1 MGKNVGIL
9 GGSFN
14 PVHIGH
20 TMLASYLSQ
29 YTMLDEVWLLLS
41 PRNPLKDSSILVND
55 AHRLAML
62 QIATDSMAKVEVCD
76 IELSLPRPSYT
87 INSLKVLSQRYPQH
101 SFRLIIGSDNWLIF
115 DKWKD
120 SESIIND
127 YGIIIYPRPGYHI
140 TEPLPSGV
148 ELIEAPTVNISSTF
162 IREGFAE
169 GKNMEAF
176 LPNGVTQYIL
186 TNQLFIQ

>member
-14 PVHIGH
+14 PVHFGH

-62 QIATDSMAKVEVCD
+62 KIATDSMAKVEVCD

-87 INSLKVLSQRYPQH
+87 INTLKVLSQRYPQH

-115 DKWKD
+115 D
-120 SESIIND
+120 
-127 YGIIIYPRPGYHI
+127 
-140 TEPLPSGV
+140 
-148 ELIEAPTVNISSTF
+148 
-162 IREGFAE
+162 
-169 GKNMEAF
+169 
-176 LPNGVTQYIL
+176 
-186 TNQLFIQ
+186 

>member
-87 INSLKVLSQRYPQH
+87 INTLKVLSQRYPQH

-140 TEPLPSGV
+140 TEPLPSGG

-162 IREGFAE
+162 IREGVAE

-186 TNQLFIQ
+186 TNQLFTK

>member
-1 MGKNVGIL
+1 MGKIVGIL

-41 PRNPLKDSSILVND
+41 PRNPLKDSSILVDD

-62 QIATDSMAKVEVCD
+62 QIATDSMPKVEVCD

-87 INSLKVLSQRYPQH
+87 INTLKVLLQRYSQH

-120 SESIIND
+120 CDSIIND
-127 YGIIIYPRPGYHI
+127 YGVIIYPRPGYPI
-140 TEPLPSGV
+140 AEPLPSGA

-162 IREGFAE
+162 IRDGFAS

-186 TNQLFIQ
+186 TNQLFTQ